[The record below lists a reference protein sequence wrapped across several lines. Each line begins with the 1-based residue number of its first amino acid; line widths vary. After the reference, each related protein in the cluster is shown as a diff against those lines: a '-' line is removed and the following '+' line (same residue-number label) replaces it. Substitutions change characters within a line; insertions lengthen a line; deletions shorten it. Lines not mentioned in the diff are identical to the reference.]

1 MKNNALL
8 DAALEYS
15 RRGKRVFPC
24 GMDKKPLVK
33 GGFKAASQHGTQIKE
48 WWRRWPEAMIGMST
62 GHVNGVMAV
71 DCDGEEGI
79 KNFLALCEQDGFSP
93 DTVWQST
100 PGGGRHYLFDMPEN
114 DIRCSASQL
123 AQSVDI
129 RATGGYIICA
139 PSRRED
145 GKCYEWQSNA
155 VLSSLPD
162 PLLERLLN
170 LNKGKSVS
178 KAVSA
183 QISDAYIR
191 KALDDEVA
199 KVKAAKE
206 GERNEVLNRA
216 AFALGQFVGANCL
229 DMASVERELLAA
241 AEICGL
247 PFKEAS
253 KTIKS
258 GLRAGIL
265 EPRRLPV
272 ETIQAKGQ
280 NGVKAE
286 PEKGWAEPVHFAAF
300 NLPKMNVNM
309 LPSILGDYCAALSEE
324 KQTPF
329 ELAVCM
335 SLVTLATA
343 AQSGFR
349 IKIRNEYNEPLNLF
363 AICPLEPA
371 NRKTAIVA
379 ACSEPLLVWETEQA
393 EKLAPEIKR
402 VKSERQT
409 IERAIEGKRAKAV
422 KAKDIHEIRHLQAE
436 INNFENAIPNVPI
449 IPRLLADNT
458 TPEALAALME
468 QMGGCISI
476 MSGEGGIFDILA
488 GMYSQGIP
496 NLDLFLKGHCGE
508 AFRVDRRMAPP
519 ILLNRPLISLGISPQ
534 PVTLTDRSASKIF
547 RRRGLDGRFLY
558 FMPESILGKRKLE
571 PTPMPSDVKKRFH
584 AKIHSLLPADALAER
599 PEPIALELSS
609 EAYNEWLAFAGKV
622 EKELVPGGGFEGMN
636 DWGGKLP
643 GAVARIAGLFHL
655 ASYDKA
661 WEIKVGQ
668 ETMKLAADM
677 GTFLTEHAKAAYA
690 LMGADEKIEGAKRV
704 LAWIKRVAKN
714 TFSVRDCQQAM
725 KQQTMF
731 NHVQAIKD
739 ALAEL
744 EERAFIREMPVEWGG
759 TGRRPG
765 TVYEVN
771 PSVWK

>member
-1 MKNNALL
+1 MKSNCLL
-8 DAALEYS
+8 EAALEYS

-24 GMDKKPLVK
+24 GMDKKPLIK
-33 GGFKAASQHGTQIKE
+33 SGFKAATQNGTQIKD
-48 WWRRWPEAMIGMST
+48 WWRRWPQAMIGMPT
-62 GHVNGVMAV
+62 GHVNGLMAV
-71 DCDGEEGI
+71 DCDGEAGVR
-79 KNFLALCEQDGFSP
+79 NFLAICEQDGFAP
-93 DTVWQST
+93 ETAWQST
-100 PGGGRHYLFDMPEN
+100 PGGGRHYLFDMPER

-123 AQSVDI
+123 AEDVDI

-145 GKCYEWQSNA
+145 GKSYEWQSNA
-155 VLSSLPD
+155 ALSPLPD

-170 LNKGKSVS
+170 LKKGKSVLKIAPEPIPDS
-178 KAVSA
+178 
-183 QISDAYIR
+183 YIR
-191 KALDDEVA
+191 KALDGEIV
-199 KVKAAKE
+199 KVKSASE

-216 AFALGQFVGANCL
+216 AFALGQFVGANML
-229 DMASVERELLAA
+229 EKVAVENELLAA
-241 AEICGL
+241 AEVCGL
-247 PFKEAS
+247 SFREAS
-253 KTIKS
+253 KTIES

-265 EPRRLPV
+265 EPRILPAKN
-272 ETIQAKGQ
+272 IQAKPR
-280 NGVKAE
+280 NVAIPM
-286 PEKGWAEPVHFAAF
+286 PESGWPEPVYFASF
-300 NLPKMNVNM
+300 NLPKMNAAM
-309 LPSILGDYCAALSEE
+309 LPPLLGDYCAALSEE
-324 KQTPF
+324 KQTPL

-343 AQSGFR
+343 AQGHFR
-349 IKIRNEYNEPLNLF
+349 IKIRGEYSEPLNLF

-379 ACSEPLLVWETEQA
+379 ACSEPLLAWEMEQA
-393 EKLAPEIKR
+393 EKLMPEIKR
-402 VKSERQT
+402 LKSERQT
-409 IERAIEGKRAKAV
+409 IERAIEGKRAKAA
-422 KAKDIHEIRHLQAE
+422 KARDIGGIRILQGE
-436 INNFENAIPNVPI
+436 INDLEDTIPNIPV

-571 PTPMPSDVKKRFH
+571 PASMPDEVKNRFQ
-584 AKIHSLLPADALAER
+584 AKIHSLLPSDALAER
-599 PEPIALELSS
+599 PERIALELSQ
-609 EAYNEWLAFAGKV
+609 EAYKIWLEFAGNV
-622 EKELVPGGGFEGMN
+622 EKDLVPGGAFEGMN

-655 ASYDKA
+655 ATHDKA
-661 WEIKVGQ
+661 WEIKVERQ
-668 ETMKLAADM
+668 TMKLAAEM

-714 TFSVRDCQQAM
+714 TFSVRDCQQAL
-725 KQQTMF
+725 KQQAIF
-731 NHVQAIKD
+731 NHVQAIKE

-744 EERAFIREMPVEWGG
+744 EERAFIREKPVSWAGA
-759 TGRRPG
+759 GRRPSA
-765 TVYEVN
+765 VYEVN
-771 PSVWK
+771 PRAWK